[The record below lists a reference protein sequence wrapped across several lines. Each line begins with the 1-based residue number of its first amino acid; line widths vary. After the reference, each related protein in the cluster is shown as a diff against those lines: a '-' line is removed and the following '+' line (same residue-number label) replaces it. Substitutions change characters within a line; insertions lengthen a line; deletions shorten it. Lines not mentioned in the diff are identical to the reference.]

1 MIIGI
6 GTDIIEIKRIKNAA
20 EKGKGFLERV
30 FTVGELAYA
39 MQKKDPYP
47 SLAARFAAKEAVMKA
62 LGTGFSEISWQD
74 IEVVS
79 NEKGKPVIGLQGGA
93 AEIAGNSGIKQIL
106 ITLSHSREFA
116 TAFAIAVGK
125 EGEAK

>member
-1 MIIGI
+1 MIKGI

-30 FTVGELAYA
+30 FLVGELTYSFE
-39 MQKKDPYP
+39 KKDPYP

-62 LGTGFSEISWQD
+62 LGTGFQGISWHD
-74 IEVVS
+74 IEVVCE
-79 NEKGKPVIGLQGGA
+79 EKGKPVIVLHGGA
-93 AEIAGNSGIKQIL
+93 AEIAGVNGIKQIL
-106 ITLSHSREFA
+106 ISLSHSREFA

-125 EGEAK
+125 E

>member
-1 MIIGI
+1 MIKGI

-30 FTVGELAYA
+30 FLAGELAYA
-39 MQKKDPYP
+39 FAKKDPFP

-62 LGTGFSEISWQD
+62 LGTGFQGISWQD

-79 NEKGKPVIGLQGGA
+79 DEKGKPVIILHGGA
-93 AEIAGNSGIKQIL
+93 ARIAGGNGIKQML

-116 TAFAIAVGK
+116 TAFAIAVG
-125 EGEAK
+125 EE

>member
-20 EKGKGFLERV
+20 EKGKRFLERV
-30 FTVGELAYA
+30 FTVGELDYSN
-39 MQKKDPYP
+39 QKKDPYP

-62 LGTGFSEISWQD
+62 LGTGFQGISWQD
-74 IEVVS
+74 IEVVGD
-79 NEKGKPVIGLQGGA
+79 EKGKPIIVLHGGA
-93 AEIAGNSGIKQIL
+93 AEVAGGNGIKQML

-116 TAFAIAVGK
+116 TAFAIAVG
-125 EGEAK
+125 EE

>member
-6 GTDIIEIKRIKNAA
+6 GTDLIEIKRIKNAA

-30 FTVGELAYA
+30 FTVGEIAYSF
-39 MQKKDPYP
+39 QKKDPYP

-62 LGTGFSEISWQD
+62 LGTGFQGISWQD
-74 IEVVS
+74 IEVVCD
-79 NEKGKPVIGLQGGA
+79 EKGKPIIFLHGGA
-93 AEIAGNSGIKQIL
+93 AEFAGGNGIKQML

-125 EGEAK
+125 E